1 MMRPLDVNF
10 GVLLLLLLS
19 LIIEYDKTESLIN
32 KK

>member
-1 MMRPLDVNF
+1 MRPLDVTF

-19 LIIEYDKTESLIN
+19 LMIEYDKTESLIN